1 MEHTGSVVGNRCG
14 QCIVVEF
21 SGELVAFRAR
31 RHYACLSLSR
41 CCAFDN
47 VFSLPLTISHYSAPV
62 SKIQSRSRK
71 NWEIS
76 PTKELGNKH
85 KMSQA
90 IDSHVFSNPSPL
102 NSVCGENIIPAL
114 QTKISILLSP
124 SLSNFCF
131 SFSAEDLVLEILDKS
146 KLWKCIEPWHSCD
159 AEYFARA
166 VSAVASPARSLSV
179 SRAQT

>member
-14 QCIVVEF
+14 QCVVVEF

-85 KMSQA
+85 KMPQA
-90 IDSHVFSNPSPL
+90 IDSPRL
-102 NSVCGENIIPAL
+102 L
-114 QTKISILLSP
+114 ISISTQLSLRREHNPRITDQDIYPTLPISLKLL
-124 SLSNFCF
+124 LQLLGRGFG
-131 SFSAEDLVLEILDKS
+131 
-146 KLWKCIEPWHSCD
+146 
-159 AEYFARA
+159 ARNT
-166 VSAVASPARSLSV
+166 R
-179 SRAQT
+179 